1 MLQIG
6 KGKQRFPDMTCTHN
20 VPHTAPLGIII
31 EDVALGGTDV
41 GVA

>member
-1 MLQIG
+1 MLRMG
-6 KGKQRFPDMTCTHN
+6 KGKQRFPDMRCTHN

-41 GVA
+41 GGA